1 MVPPR
6 QFIRTSGGSWALPG
20 AVFSGLGGI
29 LGGLG
34 GVLEPLEGVL
44 VSLGRLESFVGRLGR
59 VLGRLG
65 GVSVGNMAPTWFP
78 KQSPNRSKIEAK
90 INHFL
95 NASWD
100 LIFIG
105 FCWTLKGKMEPSWH
119 PDGINNRCQL
129 RKIIF
134 VENLVF
140 PKEKQ

>member
-1 MVPPR
+1 MDLFHTPTRDGRRIVEGCALVPPR

-20 AVFSGLGGI
+20 AVFSGLGRI

-34 GVLEPLEGVL
+34 GVNL
-44 VSLGRLESFVGRLGR
+44 R
-59 VLGRLG
+59 
-65 GVSVGNMAPTWFP
+65 
-78 KQSPNRSKIEAK
+78 KIEAK
-90 INHFL
+90 INQFL

-105 FCWTLKGKMEPSWH
+105 FCWILEGKMESSWH

-140 PKEKQ
+140 LRKNNDFEGSGG

>member
-1 MVPPR
+1 MRRPKAWRGEYIVEGCALVPPR

-34 GVLEPLEGVL
+34 GVL
-44 VSLGRLESFVGRLGR
+44 VSWGRLESFVGRLGG

-100 LIFIG
+100 LMLIG
-105 FCWTLKGKMEPSWH
+105 FCLILEGKWSQVGTQMAS
-119 PDGINNRCQL
+119 
-129 RKIIF
+129 KIDANF
-134 VENLVF
+134 EG
-140 PKEKQ
+140 

>member
-1 MVPPR
+1 
-6 QFIRTSGGSWALPG
+6 
-20 AVFSGLGGI
+20 

-65 GVSVGNMAPTWFP
+65 GVSVGNMAPTWLP

-90 INHFL
+90 INQFL

-105 FCWTLKGKMEPSWH
+105 FCWILEGKLNQVGTQMAS
-119 PDGINNRCQL
+119 
-129 RKIIF
+129 KIDANF
-134 VENLVF
+134 ERLF
-140 PKEKQ
+140 L

>member
-1 MVPPR
+1 M
-6 QFIRTSGGSWALPG
+6 
-20 AVFSGLGGI
+20 
-29 LGGLG
+29 GGLG

-65 GVSVGNMAPTWFP
+65 GVSVGNMAPTWLP

-90 INHFL
+90 INQFL

-100 LIFIG
+100 MIFIG
-105 FCWTLKGKMEPSWH
+105 FCKILLDLGRKMEPSWH
-119 PDGINNRCQL
+119 PDGIKSRCQL

-140 PKEKQ
+140 PVEKQ